1 MIEIRLKRDNTEDKT
16 YYYARAIGHG
26 DYAEYGKDIVCAGVS
41 ALFTAAIQQLLYYYG
56 TNEIEYVKFELKQ
69 GEGWINAEIGKDEAA
84 ARKAEGIFDM
94 LFTGLEMISEQHP
107 KNVEITRL

>member
-1 MIEIRLKRDNTEDKT
+1 MIEIRLQRENTGNKAR
-16 YYYARAIGHG
+16 YYARAIGHG
-26 DYAEYGKDIVCAGVS
+26 DYAEYGKDIVCAAVS

-56 TNEIEYVKFELKQ
+56 ANEIECIKFDLKR
-69 GEGWINAEIGKDEAA
+69 GEGWINAEIEEDEAA

-107 KNVEITRL
+107 KNVEIVRL